1 MQIAILLVL
10 IVIACMLGPWLIGVI
25 VAAVAI
31 YGLAVVLAILAALVV
46 LPLLAFALWFLR
58 WRSGYK
64 TPAQVMAERNA
75 AFNRKYL
82 EEAEAK
88 RNKECLMVSQT
99 ADLTPSI
106 EDQSISKDGIICV
119 RCSNVYRP
127 TELVC
132 PSCGKTPPKNGS

>member
-1 MQIAILLVL
+1 MQLAILLVL

-46 LPLLAFALWFLR
+46 LPLLALALWFLR
-58 WRSGYK
+58 WKSGYK
-64 TPAQVMAERNA
+64 TPAQAMAERNA
-75 AFNRKYL
+75 EFNRKYM

-88 RNKECLMVSQT
+88 RNKERLTVNQT
-99 ADLTPSI
+99 ADFAPSLEEQLI
-106 EDQSISKDGIICV
+106 PKNGIICV